1 MCTPLILLTALEGK
15 QVALAGILCYSRH
28 KGNHI
33 SLRSKHLEP
42 GKVKVQMYRDRC
54 AVPDL
59 SLTIMPS
66 PRCCICMALP
76 VIKSRL
82 PEHTCCSTFQL
93 CLKVCYACRNA
104 ASHSFCSTPC
114 LLPCL
119 AVAAAAA
126 PPAGSCMSA
135 DCTGQL
141 LWAADRSPLRQ
152 SFCAWRLQPL
162 RLACCMSVLPQS

>member
-1 MCTPLILLTALEGK
+1 MCTPLIFLTALEGK

-66 PRCCICMALP
+66 PRCCICMVLP
-76 VIKSRL
+76 VIKSSL
-82 PEHTCCSTFQL
+82 TEHTCCSTVQL
-93 CLKVCYACRNA
+93 CLLQCSLPLLQYSCVLR
-104 ASHSFCSTPC
+104 STPC
-114 LLPCL
+114 LLPCRAA
-119 AVAAAAA
+119 AVAPLAD
-126 PPAGSCMSA
+126 SFLSA

-141 LWAADRSPLRQ
+141 LATAVPCALAAARCKYRVV
-152 SFCAWRLQPL
+152 A
-162 RLACCMSVLPQS
+162 A